1 MNTEIKTIKME
12 GGSKEGLRAFELHL
26 GDCLEVMKSIPDGS
40 VDMVLAD
47 LP

>member
-1 MNTEIKTIKME
+1 MSTQETIMNAE